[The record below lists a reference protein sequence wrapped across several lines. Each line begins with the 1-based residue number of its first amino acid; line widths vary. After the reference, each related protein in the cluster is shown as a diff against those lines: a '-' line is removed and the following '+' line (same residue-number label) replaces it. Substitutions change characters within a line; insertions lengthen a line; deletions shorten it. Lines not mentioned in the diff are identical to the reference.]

1 MSDQNSSR
9 SMLAR
14 GLSILRCFRPH
25 ERELTLSELA
35 RRADMPKATAHR
47 IVAELLRERMLERG
61 ENGLRLGVSLFVL
74 GARVPRQMELRGVT
88 RPFVERLHRLTRG
101 GAYVFMSDALDGSTG
116 LVDSVYYSH
125 DSEKEFGEQVVI
137 STSAAGEILRFHG
150 APGAGDALS
159 NHAGVNGA
167 VFGPFGGEEP
177 TLVRRKDLVILRM
190 TETVALAA
198 PLRLSPDTVV
208 GALAVSAPSGRL
220 RETQAASHLQA
231 AAAAAS
237 RALQRTPEL
246 AHWP

>member
-1 MSDQNSSR
+1 
-9 SMLAR
+9 MLAR

-25 ERELTLSELA
+25 ERELPLSELA

-47 IVAELLRERMLERG
+47 IVAELLKERMLERG

-101 GAYVFMSDALDGSTG
+101 GAYVFMSDALDGSAG
-116 LVDSVYYSH
+116 LVDSVYFSH
-125 DSEKEFGEQVVI
+125 DSEREFGEQVCI
-137 STSAAGEILRFHG
+137 STNAAGEILRFHG
-150 APGAGDALS
+150 APS
-159 NHAGVNGA
+159 NRTEVNDT
-167 VFGPFGGEEP
+167 VFGSLGGEEP
-177 TLVRRKDLVILRM
+177 ARVRRKDLVVLRM
-190 TETVALAA
+190 AETVALAA
-198 PLRLSPDTVV
+198 PLLLSPDTVI
-208 GALAVSAPSGRL
+208 GALAVSAPTGRL

-246 AHWP
+246 ARWP